1 MRFKVACAGEI
12 LVDIIPTQVGS
23 YCEGML
29 FEAHFGGAPANV
41 AVGVARLGVPS
52 AFIGAVGNDLFGE
65 MLLRYLEDM
74 GVYTG
79 FVVKKEA
86 RTSLAFVVAKRD
98 GERDFFF
105 YREPWVSTAD
115 AQLKEEDIDLDA
127 LNKVKVLH
135 VSGVSLSQ
143 PPLSDT
149 IIKMMKTVFESG
161 GHVSL
166 DPNYRS
172 DIWLNEITRAR
183 TMFREAL
190 KYSTLLMLGYDEM
203 YPLLGSE
210 DHLEVADTLF
220 SNERQLR
227 YIAIRLGAKGAYVA
241 SRDGESVQVDAF
253 RVPVVDTTG
262 AGDAWAAG
270 FLTFAL
276 CEKRD
281 LKESVLLANAVAAIK
296 CTRRGAT
303 AGMPTREELKAFLND
318 RSILVDL

>member
-1 MRFKVACAGEI
+1 MRFDVACAGEI
-12 LVDIIPTQVGS
+12 LVDVIPTQAGF
-23 YCEGML
+23 YREGML
-29 FEAHFGGAPANV
+29 FEVHFGGAPANV
-41 AVGVARLGVPS
+41 AVGVARLGVSS

-65 MLLRYLEDM
+65 MLLKYLEDM

-79 FVVKKEA
+79 FVVRKKA
-86 RTSLAFVVAKRD
+86 RTSLAFVVAKQD

-115 AQLKEEDIDLDA
+115 AQLEEQDIDLDA
-127 LNKVKVLH
+127 IKKVKVLH

-143 PPLSDT
+143 PPLSNT
-149 IIKMMKTVFESG
+149 IINMMKTVFESG
-161 GHVSL
+161 GQVSL

-172 DIWLNEITRAR
+172 DIWLNEITRAK
-183 TMFREAL
+183 TMFRNAL

-203 YPLLGSE
+203 SPLLGSE
-210 DHLEVADTLF
+210 DYRKVADKLF
-220 SNERQLR
+220 SDERHLR
-227 YIAIRLGAKGAYVA
+227 YVAIRLGAKGAYVA
-241 SRDGESVQVDAF
+241 SRNGEEVQVDAF

-281 LKESVLLANAVAAIK
+281 LRESVLLANAVAAIK

-303 AGMPTREELKAFLND
+303 AGMPTREELKAFLSN
-318 RSILVDL
+318 RSISIDL